1 MESSLAE
8 DETAASSDS
17 LIPMVGDSILAQ
29 DVTNVSIEWNNNNNN
44 KSTFSLQKII
54 LKSVH

>member
-1 MESSLAE
+1 MESSLVE

-29 DVTNVSIEWNNNNNN
+29 DVTNVSIEWNNNN

>member
-1 MESSLAE
+1 
-8 DETAASSDS
+8 
-17 LIPMVGDSILAQ
+17 MVGDSILAQ

-44 KSTFSLQKII
+44 NNNNNKSTFSLQKII

>member
-1 MESSLAE
+1 MESSLVE

-29 DVTNVSIEWNNNNNN
+29 DVTNVSIE
-44 KSTFSLQKII
+44 
-54 LKSVH
+54 

>member
-1 MESSLAE
+1 
-8 DETAASSDS
+8 
-17 LIPMVGDSILAQ
+17 MVGDSILAQ